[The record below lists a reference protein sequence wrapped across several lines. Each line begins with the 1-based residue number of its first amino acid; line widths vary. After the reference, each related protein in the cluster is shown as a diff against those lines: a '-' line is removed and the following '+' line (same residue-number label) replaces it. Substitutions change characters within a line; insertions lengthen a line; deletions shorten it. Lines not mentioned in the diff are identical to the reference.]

1 MPADNIDEALAG
13 YFAGTVLEM
22 AESFEKLDA
31 PGTADE
37 KVTTR
42 TGTKDRKIENKAMKV
57 TQGENKRVKVTQGE
71 NKRVKVI
78 QGENNT
84 IKVTEG
90 ENKTVKVTQSENK
103 MLKVTK

>member
-31 PGTADE
+31 PGTAEE

-42 TGTKDRKIENKAMKV
+42 TRTKDRKIENKAMKV
-57 TQGENKRVKVTQGE
+57 TQGENKRVKV
-71 NKRVKVI
+71 I

-84 IKVTEG
+84 VKVTEG
-90 ENKTVKVTQSENK
+90 ENKTVKVTQR
-103 MLKVTK
+103 TKW

>member
-1 MPADNIDEALAG
+1 MPADNIDKALAG

-31 PGTADE
+31 PGTAYE

-42 TGTKDRKIENKAMKV
+42 TGTKDRKIENKAM
-57 TQGENKRVKVTQGE
+57 KVTQGE